1 MTIELE
7 RTPEKAIREQK
18 AELER
23 LQALPVLERDAMKRV
38 DAESPLAQA
47 VVGMRRAGKSVVCRR
62 ALKNAGIPF
71 GYVDFDDETLAKIP
85 SDKLDAILQIVREV
99 YGDVSHFLFDEIQN
113 IEGWHLFVNRLLR
126 NGNHVVITGSNAR
139 LLTSDLATHLTG
151 RHIPIEIFPFS
162 YFEYCEWLGRD
173 TAETWKNY
181 FFNGGLPETFS
192 MQDLRGY
199 VAALYNSIL
208 SRDILGRHKVRN
220 AQRFMDA
227 AYVIMQQYARE
238 VSYDRLAEKAG
249 VSSAHTMQTYVGYLA
264 ESYLVFL
271 LRKYSTKPAE
281 RIRNEKI
288 YVADPSFISY
298 FMGVLGSEEELG
310 WRLENI
316 VYLEL
321 LRRFGEVYV
330 GQLGSR
336 EVDFVTFDNGIPSY
350 WQIALSVRDPD
361 VLGRELAPLSS
372 IRDHY
377 RKTILTLD
385 LDPVADYDG
394 ILVKPV
400 LPFLLNEE

>member
-99 YGDVSHFLFDEIQN
+99 YGEVSHFLFDEIQN

-173 TAETWKNY
+173 TADTWKNY
-181 FFNGGLPETFS
+181 FFNS
-192 MQDLRGY
+192 C
-199 VAALYNSIL
+199 
-208 SRDILGRHKVRN
+208 
-220 AQRFMDA
+220 
-227 AYVIMQQYARE
+227 
-238 VSYDRLAEKAG
+238 
-249 VSSAHTMQTYVGYLA
+249 
-264 ESYLVFL
+264 
-271 LRKYSTKPAE
+271 
-281 RIRNEKI
+281 
-288 YVADPSFISY
+288 
-298 FMGVLGSEEELG
+298 
-310 WRLENI
+310 
-316 VYLEL
+316 
-321 LRRFGEVYV
+321 
-330 GQLGSR
+330 
-336 EVDFVTFDNGIPSY
+336 
-350 WQIALSVRDPD
+350 
-361 VLGRELAPLSS
+361 
-372 IRDHY
+372 
-377 RKTILTLD
+377 
-385 LDPVADYDG
+385 
-394 ILVKPV
+394 
-400 LPFLLNEE
+400 